1 MTDDQTANDDLRAE
15 LERVETEIDELG
27 RNVREVRGSMLDG
40 GSMDP
45 EDRATALTQVEELEA
60 VRTGLERR
68 RETIREQLGS

>member
-1 MTDDQTANDDLRAE
+1 MADDETTKDDLRTE

>member
-1 MTDDQTANDDLRAE
+1 MADETTNDVRTE

>member
-1 MTDDQTANDDLRAE
+1 MTDNETATADLRAE

-27 RNVREVRGSMLDG
+27 RNVREVRGSMTDG